1 MSILKTVDEDSFKK
15 EVLDSEI
22 PVLVDFSAVW
32 CGPCKKQLPILEEL
46 AVEYQDTVKFVKLDI
61 DDSPSIASQF
71 KVRSIPTIMLFNKG
85 KDIKV
90 QIGMTSRSVL
100 KKFIDE

>member
-90 QIGMTSRSVL
+90 QIGMTSKSVL